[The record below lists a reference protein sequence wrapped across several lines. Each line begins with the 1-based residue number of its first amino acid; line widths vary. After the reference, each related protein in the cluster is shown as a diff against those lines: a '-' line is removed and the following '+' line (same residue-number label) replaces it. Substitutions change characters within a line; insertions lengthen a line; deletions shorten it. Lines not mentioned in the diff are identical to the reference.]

1 MLKLD
6 LDTVS
11 FTENFRGFDWRR
23 VLEVVHA
30 FYKCDFSYNCAS
42 VKKISTERARRT
54 ANLR

>member
-1 MLKLD
+1 MD

-11 FTENFRGFDWRR
+11 FTENFRGFGRRR

-42 VKKISTERARRT
+42 VEKISTKRARRT
-54 ANLR
+54 VNLR